1 MFTSKENFRKQYLE
15 RFKEVT
21 GESFEEGS
29 MQEKYNVL
37 ASLIMKYAG
46 TYMADTKSR
55 MDKNNNQ
62 KRVYYFSMEYL
73 IGKLLIMNLHNMG
86 IYNIVE
92 DGLKDLG
99 LDIRD
104 LENIETDP
112 GLGHGGLGRL
122 AACFMDSLAFLN
134 IPAVGMGIR
143 YRYGSFQQKIVDGQQ
158 VELPNRWLHNE
169 YPWEIKKA
177 SKSEIIKFYGKIK
190 VEKIEDRLQFIH
202 EDYEAVTAV
211 PYDIPQIDFDSND
224 VNYIRLWS
232 AENAYGFDLESFN
245 NGDYLQA
252 VKNKANVEAI
262 THVLY
267 PNDANYNGR
276 LLRLKQQYFFVSA
289 GLKSII
295 RRYKRNNDNFDKLA
309 DKIQIQIND
318 THPSLVIPELMRI
331 LIDEEGLDWDYSWNL
346 VNNVCSYT
354 NHTILTEALEKWP
367 IDMMKKLLPRVY
379 MIIEEINRRFIDN
392 AIPIEKD
399 IKMRNSILR
408 DGVVHMA
415 NLSVIGSKS
424 VNGVSKLHSDII
436 KNETFKELY
445 KLYPWKFNSKTN
457 GVSHRRFLLKANPD
471 LRKFLSEAIGPE
483 WEKDA
488 EKLKDLDKYC
498 QDKDCTEE
506 LYQAKR
512 KNKERLAKYIKEN
525 QNIDVNVDSIFDIH
539 IKRIHE
545 YKRQLLNV
553 LHIIHLYDKIKNEGM
568 EIYPRTFIFSG
579 KAAPSYTMA
588 KKIIRLINSLAD
600 IVNKDGDVNKYLKVV
615 FLENFNVSLAEILY
629 PAADVSEQISTA
641 SKEASGT
648 GNMKFMMNGAL
659 TIGTLDGAN
668 VEIAER
674 VGEDN
679 IFLFGLK
686 SEEVINYYNNG
697 GYCSF
702 DVYNNNPDLKK
713 VVNHLVDG
721 FFYEDIGEFDE
732 IYDNLV
738 THNDTYFVLKDFES
752 YMKAQKKLEKTYKDR
767 KIWFDKTLKNISE
780 SGYFS
785 SDRTIMDYDRDIWKV
800 KNKK

>member
-488 EKLKDLDKYC
+488 EKLLS
-498 QDKDCTEE
+498 
-506 LYQAKR
+506 R
-512 KNKERLAKYIKEN
+512 
-525 QNIDVNVDSIFDIH
+525 
-539 IKRIHE
+539 
-545 YKRQLLNV
+545 
-553 LHIIHLYDKIKNEGM
+553 
-568 EIYPRTFIFSG
+568 
-579 KAAPSYTMA
+579 
-588 KKIIRLINSLAD
+588 
-600 IVNKDGDVNKYLKVV
+600 
-615 FLENFNVSLAEILY
+615 
-629 PAADVSEQISTA
+629 
-641 SKEASGT
+641 
-648 GNMKFMMNGAL
+648 
-659 TIGTLDGAN
+659 
-668 VEIAER
+668 
-674 VGEDN
+674 
-679 IFLFGLK
+679 
-686 SEEVINYYNNG
+686 
-697 GYCSF
+697 
-702 DVYNNNPDLKK
+702 
-713 VVNHLVDG
+713 
-721 FFYEDIGEFDE
+721 
-732 IYDNLV
+732 
-738 THNDTYFVLKDFES
+738 
-752 YMKAQKKLEKTYKDR
+752 
-767 KIWFDKTLKNISE
+767 
-780 SGYFS
+780 
-785 SDRTIMDYDRDIWKV
+785 
-800 KNKK
+800 

>member
-1 MFTSKENFRKQYLE
+1 
-15 RFKEVT
+15 
-21 GESFEEGS
+21 
-29 MQEKYNVL
+29 
-37 ASLIMKYAG
+37 
-46 TYMADTKSR
+46 
-55 MDKNNNQ
+55 
-62 KRVYYFSMEYL
+62 
-73 IGKLLIMNLHNMG
+73 
-86 IYNIVE
+86 
-92 DGLKDLG
+92 
-99 LDIRD
+99 
-104 LENIETDP
+104 
-112 GLGHGGLGRL
+112 
-122 AACFMDSLAFLN
+122 MDSLAFLN

-158 VELPNRWLHNE
+158 VELPNRWLHNG
-169 YPWEIKKA
+169 YPWEIKKS
-177 SKSEIIKFYGKIK
+177 SKSEIIKFYGNVK
-190 VEKIEDRLQFIH
+190 VEKIEDTLQFIH

-232 AENAYGFDLESFN
+232 AENAYGFDLTSFN

-295 RRYKRNNDNFDKLA
+295 RRYKSNNDNFDKLA

-318 THPSLVIPELMRI
+318 THPALVIPELMRI
-331 LIDEEGLDWDYSWNL
+331 LMDEEGLEWEYSWKL
-346 VNNVCSYT
+346 VTNVCSYT

-379 MIIEEINRRFIDN
+379 MIIEEINRRFVEN
-392 AIPIEKD
+392 ALPIEKD
-399 IKMRNSILR
+399 IKTRNSILR

-424 VNGVSKLHSDII
+424 VNGVSELHSDII

-445 KLYPWKFNSKTN
+445 ELYPWKFNSKTN
-457 GVSHRRFLLKANPD
+457 GVSHRRFLMKSNPY
-471 LRKFLSEAIGPE
+471 LRELLNETIGDE

-488 EKLKDLDKYC
+488 EKLKDLAKYGKE
-498 QDKDCTEE
+498 QDITEK

-512 KNKERLAKYIKEN
+512 KNKEKLAKYIKDKK
-525 QNIDVNVDSIFDIH
+525 NIEVDVDSIFDIH

-545 YKRQLLNV
+545 YKRQLMNA
-553 LHIIHLYDKIKNEGM
+553 LHIIHLYDKIKHDGM
-568 EIYPRTFIFSG
+568 EIHPRTFIFSG
-579 KAAPSYTMA
+579 KAAPNYNMA

-600 IVNKDGDVNKYLKVV
+600 IVNNDKDVSKYLKVV
-615 FLENFNVSLAEILY
+615 FLENFNVSLAELLY

-659 TIGTLDGAN
+659 TLGTLDGAN

-674 VGEDN
+674 VGSDN
-679 IFLFGLK
+679 IFIFGLK

-702 DVYNNNPDLKK
+702 DVYNANKDLKN

-721 FFYEDIGEFDE
+721 FFYDDIGEFQE
-732 IYDNLV
+732 IYDNLI
-738 THNDTYFVLKDFES
+738 THNDTYFVIKDFES
-752 YMKAQKKLEKTYKDR
+752 YMKAQKEIEKTYKNR
-767 KIWFDKTLKNISE
+767 KLWYEKVLKNISE

-785 SDRTIMDYDRDIWKV
+785 SDRTIKDYDRDIWKV
-800 KNKK
+800 KSKRR

>member
-1 MFTSKENFRKQYLE
+1 MFTNKENFKKQYLE

-21 GESFEEGS
+21 GESFENSS

-37 ASLIMKYAG
+37 ASLIMKHANSYL
-46 TYMADTKSR
+46 ADTKSR
-55 MDKNNNQ
+55 MDRDNNQ
-62 KRVYYFSMEYL
+62 KRVYYFSMEFL
-73 IGKLLIMNLHNMG
+73 IGKLLIMNLYNMG
-86 IYNIVE
+86 IYKVVNE
-92 DGLKDLG
+92 GLEELG
-99 LDIRD
+99 LDLIE
-104 LENIETDP
+104 LENIELDP

-134 IPAVGMGIR
+134 IPAVGMGLR

-158 VELPNRWLHNE
+158 VELPNRWLQNG

-177 SKSEIIKFYGKIK
+177 SKSEIIKFYGKVK
-190 VEKIEDRLQFIH
+190 VERIEDRLQFIQ

-232 AENAYGFDLESFN
+232 AENAYGFDLASFN
-245 NGDYLQA
+245 NGDYLKA

-267 PNDANYNGR
+267 PNDSNYKGR

-295 RRYKRNNDNFDKLA
+295 RRYKRNNDNFDKLPE
-309 DKIQIQIND
+309 KIQIQIND
-318 THPSLVIPELMRI
+318 THPSLVIPEFMRI
-331 LIDEEGLDWDYSWNL
+331 LIDEEGFDWDYSWKL
-346 VNNVCSYT
+346 VTNVCAYT

-367 IDMMKKLLPRVY
+367 VDMMKNLLPRIY
-379 MIIEEINRRFIDN
+379 LIIEEINRRFIEN
-392 AIPIEKD
+392 ALPIEKD
-399 IKMRNSILR
+399 IKMRNAILR

-415 NLSVIGSKS
+415 NLAVIGSKS
-424 VNGVSKLHSDII
+424 VNGVSTLHSDII

-445 KLYPWKFNSKTN
+445 QLYPWKFNSKTN
-457 GVSHRRFLLKANPD
+457 GVSHRRFLLKANPH
-471 LRKFLSEAIGPE
+471 LSNFLTEAIGTE
-483 WEKDA
+483 WQKDA
-488 EKLKDLDKYC
+488 TKLEELEKHFENR
-498 QDKDCTEE
+498 DCTED
-506 LYQAKR
+506 LYEAKR
-512 KNKERLAKYIKEN
+512 KNKERLAEYIKKK
-525 QNIDVNVDSIFDIH
+525 QNIDIDVDSIFDIH

-545 YKRQLLNV
+545 YKRQLMNA
-553 LHIIHLYDKIKNEGM
+553 LHIIYLYDKIKNEGM
-568 EIYPRTFIFSG
+568 KIHPRTFIFAG
-579 KAAPSYTMA
+579 KAAPNYSMA

-600 IVNKDGDVNKYLKVV
+600 IVNKDKDVNKYLKVV

-659 TIGTLDGAN
+659 TVGTLDGAN

-679 IFLFGLK
+679 IFIFGLS
-686 SEEVINYYNNG
+686 SEEVINYYNEG

-702 DVYNNNPDLKK
+702 DLYNSNPELKN
-713 VVNHLVDG
+713 VVNHLING
-721 FFYEDIGEFDE
+721 FFYEDIGEFEE
-732 IYDNLV
+732 IYENLV
-738 THNDTYFVLKDFES
+738 NHNDTYFVLKDFES
-752 YMKAQKKLEKTYKDR
+752 YMKAQRKIEKTYKN
-767 KIWFDKTLKNISE
+767 KKLWFDKTLKNISR

-785 SDRTIMDYDRDIWKV
+785 SDRTIKDYDRDIWKV
-800 KNKK
+800 KK